1 MPSPSVRVTGSF
13 SLGTE
18 GKLRYQGHRSW
29 ETPKYPLVL
38 RRASSLGKV
47 RGKHRTLA
55 HSRLLCWY

>member
-1 MPSPSVRVTGSF
+1 MRVIGSF

-18 GKLRYQGHRSW
+18 GNLRYQGQKSW

-38 RRASSLGKV
+38 RRASSVGKV
-47 RGKHRTLA
+47 RGEAQDLA